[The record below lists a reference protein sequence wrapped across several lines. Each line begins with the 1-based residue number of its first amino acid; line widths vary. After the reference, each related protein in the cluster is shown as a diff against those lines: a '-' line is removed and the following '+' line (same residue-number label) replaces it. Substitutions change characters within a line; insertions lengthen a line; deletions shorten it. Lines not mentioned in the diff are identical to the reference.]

1 MYKFSSVPWLIG
13 LYGDLGHEGQFSRDP
28 LPVSSAG
35 GLCEHGQGCP
45 LSDVVHPAFPL
56 PAMASPTIQGALKD
70 RFGEAVMVSD
80 MPEPCK
86 FPSLDSCQKRLLRT
100 NKEVDLALHPV
111 IGLVLQVGDME
122 KFPHALGLENLD
134 PLFSAGTNHCGNTLS
149 LVVHQC
155 VPSSIIYGKKPK
167 ISLSLSYCSFVL
179 TALVMAWFQLRCRV
193 WHVGISLQYQS
204 GSCYLFILFSFF

>member
-1 MYKFSSVPWLIG
+1 
-13 LYGDLGHEGQFSRDP
+13 
-28 LPVSSAG
+28 
-35 GLCEHGQGCP
+35 
-45 LSDVVHPAFPL
+45 
-56 PAMASPTIQGALKD
+56 MASPTLQGALKD

-149 LVVHQC
+149 LVWDTSVCTQFN
-155 VPSSIIYGKKPK
+155 YLWKKAQNL
-167 ISLSLSYCSFVL
+167 SLSLTVHLY
-179 TALVMAWFQLRCRV
+179 
-193 WHVGISLQYQS
+193 
-204 GSCYLFILFSFF
+204 